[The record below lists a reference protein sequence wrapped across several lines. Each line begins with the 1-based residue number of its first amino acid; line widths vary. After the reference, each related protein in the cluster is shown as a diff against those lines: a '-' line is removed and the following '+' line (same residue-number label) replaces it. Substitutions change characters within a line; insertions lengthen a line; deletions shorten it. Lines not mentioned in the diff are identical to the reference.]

1 MSEHRPRC
9 AARSDSAECIC
20 YDLGR
25 ERAAAIEDAAQAVE
39 ALCIE
44 AEHYDAS
51 HVHWESDYRLCAN
64 CEYTA
69 AAIRALCSNATRTE
83 TLEQE
88 DGA

>member
-39 ALCIE
+39 ALADGISE
-44 AEHYDAS
+44 GNYHTE
-51 HVHWESDYRLCAN
+51 WERGLFHAV
-64 CEYTA
+64 
-69 AAIRALCSNATRTE
+69 AAIRALVPMSESLR
-83 TLEQE
+83 QE
-88 DGA
+88 DMEGGE